1 MWHHHSRK
9 YCSAIPRNFIQ
20 KSIIKT
26 RKEGKMSTYNPVP
39 LQNVLGNPVISIT
52 NGEMIAKVVDIRL
65 DPQNL
70 KAALVITSKG
80 GLFKGKLEA
89 IPAEKV
95 DVWGRDA
102 LLVNQSDVLLDESDF
117 DVNDS
122 WLSGSDDIR
131 GYDVINQDG
140 TRIGKLADVV
150 LDTQGKVRGYRMGE
164 VFIEGKISETHW
176 IDVEATHS
184 LGSDVLILK
193 PEYSTTS
200 E

>member
-1 MWHHHSRK
+1 M
-9 YCSAIPRNFIQ
+9 
-20 KSIIKT
+20 T
-26 RKEGKMSTYNPVP
+26 TYNPVP

-52 NGEMIAKVVDIRL
+52 NGEMIAKVADIRL

-70 KAALVITSKG
+70 KATLVITSKG

-89 IPAEKV
+89 IPADKV

-102 LLVNQSDVLLDESDF
+102 LLVKQSDVILDESDF
-117 DVNDS
+117 ENNDS
-122 WLSGSDDIR
+122 WLSGSEDIL

-164 VFIEGKISETHW
+164 VFVEGKVSETHW

-193 PEYSTTS
+193 PEYFTTS